1 MGVFD
6 LKTIVNVSRTSVV
19 RTCLTSDFI
28 MDRTAAANGCMMSRW
43 RGNMGTVVPM
53 PAPANRWRF
62 AVGIPTLFMVLQRPD
77 DDVVVSKVSD
87 EWDGWGPPPLDCF
100 SLAFLLMSAF
110 C

>member
-1 MGVFD
+1 MGVFE

-43 RGNMGTVVPM
+43 RGNMGTVAPM
-53 PAPANRWRF
+53 PVPANRWRF
-62 AVGIPTLFMVLQRPD
+62 AVGIPTLFMVLSRPD

-87 EWDGWGPPPLDCF
+87 EWD
-100 SLAFLLMSAF
+100 
-110 C
+110 

>member
-43 RGNMGTVVPM
+43 RGNMGTVAPM
-53 PAPANRWRF
+53 PVPANRWRF
-62 AVGIPTLFMVLQRPD
+62 RSDPTTPRPRIHPCHPG
-77 DDVVVSKVSD
+77 
-87 EWDGWGPPPLDCF
+87 ETR
-100 SLAFLLMSAF
+100 
-110 C
+110 